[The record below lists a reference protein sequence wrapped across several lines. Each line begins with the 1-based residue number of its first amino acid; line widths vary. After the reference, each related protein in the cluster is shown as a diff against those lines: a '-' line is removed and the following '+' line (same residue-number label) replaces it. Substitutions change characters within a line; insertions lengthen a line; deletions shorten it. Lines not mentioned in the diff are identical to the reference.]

1 MINEETIRAMIREM
15 IRQELEENSTS
26 GATPGYMTPNAFQ
39 GTSEK
44 GKRKHDDNVDKTREY
59 TVVEN
64 DESTDPVNE
73 GRSHYLDYKNKGTA
87 NSIQRIGKS
96 ITEINRS
103 LTEVE
108 RAITMASRLKTETNT
123 TNDQLWKRSLK
134 HLMKIEGRILK
145 MAHALRELK
154 Q

>member
-1 MINEETIRAMIREM
+1 MINEETVRALIREM
-15 IRQELEENSTS
+15 IRQELEENSSTGS
-26 GATPGYMTPNAFQ
+26 AGGAFMTPKAFKKTDGTDTEDDQ
-39 GTSEK
+39 GLLEA
-44 GKRKHDDNVDKTREY
+44 
-59 TVVEN
+59 
-64 DESTDPVNE
+64 
-73 GRSHYLDYKNKGTA
+73 RSHYLDYKNKGSA
-87 NSIQRIGKS
+87 SSIQRIGKS
-96 ITEINRS
+96 IAEINRS

-123 TNDQLWKRSLK
+123 ANDQLWKRSLK